1 MLRRF
6 IGEKTYER
14 KEGWSMIRQGA
25 PLDLKAGCKRRER
38 RENWARRSLRSQ
50 CSSEKVSAR
59 PMGIPVLPE
68 LKFPIRDILS
78 QAEVAW
84 AYYPLLCSVIV

>member
-59 PMGIPVLPE
+59 PMG
-68 LKFPIRDILS
+68 S
-78 QAEVAW
+78 
-84 AYYPLLCSVIV
+84 LCSLSSNFPLGISYLRQK